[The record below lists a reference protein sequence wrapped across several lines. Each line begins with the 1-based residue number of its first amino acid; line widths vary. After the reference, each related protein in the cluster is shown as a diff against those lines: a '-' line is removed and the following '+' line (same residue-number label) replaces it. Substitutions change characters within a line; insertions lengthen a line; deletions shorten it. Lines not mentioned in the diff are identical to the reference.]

1 MSLFFLRRKL
11 SIILGFA
18 QATYYQ
24 GVDIMAA
31 IDNLT
36 QAVTAAVAQLQGLS
50 AKVVALEGQVTDLTA
65 QIAAA
70 DNSAAI
76 QAEADQ
82 LTAAVAANPIPA

>member
-11 SIILGFA
+11 SSILGFS

-36 QAVTAAVAQLQGLS
+36 AAVTAAVA
-50 AKVVALEGQVTDLTA
+50 ALEGLEAKVTALTTQVTELEA
-65 QIAAA
+65 QIAVA

-76 QAEADQ
+76 QAEVDQ
-82 LTAAVAANPIPA
+82 LNAAVAANPIPA